1 MINGRQVFDC
11 FPFYDELDILE
22 IRLNILDEV
31 VDYFVLV
38 ESSRTFTGNKKSLYF
53 SENKERYSNYLH
65 KIRHIVVDD
74 SEYKEDV
81 KVWQR
86 EFDQKNSVFRGIQ
99 GCGAEDFVI
108 VSDVDEIPNPN
119 VIKDIVNEDSNFI
132 SVIKQP
138 CFYYYL
144 NCKSTEVFDKAKIA
158 KLKKIKSP
166 QQIRA
171 YPRFSKN
178 NSNKL
183 TQIVFKWIGSFRKR
197 FSLWFRFYKVF
208 EDAGWHF
215 TYMKSPEQISQ
226 KIKDFSHTEFNSSQF
241 NEIKL
246 IEYRIKNL
254 KDPYERNYFLK
265 IIEIDE
271 SYPEYIVKNK
281 ARYQQLILY
290 K

>member
-144 NCKSTEVFDKAKIA
+144 NCKSTEVFDKTKIA

-226 KIKDFSHTEFNSSQF
+226 KINDFSHTEFNSSQF

-254 KDPYERNYFLK
+254 KDLYGRNYFLK
-265 IIEIDE
+265 IVEIDE

>member
-1 MINGRQVFDC
+1 MINGLQVFDC

-215 TYMKSPEQISQ
+215 TYLKSADAIRE
-226 KIKDFSHTEFNSSQF
+226 KIKDFSHTEFDYEEYTSLQS
-241 NEIKL
+241 IKS
-246 IEYRIKNL
+246 RIDNL
-254 KDPYERNYFLK
+254 KDPFDRNYHLK
-265 IIEIDE
+265 KVEINN
-271 SYPEYIVKNK
+271 SYPKYIRDNK
-281 ARYQQLILY
+281 EKYAHLIL

>member
-226 KIKDFSHTEFNSSQF
+226 KINNFSHTELNSSQF

-254 KDPYERNYFLK
+254 KDPFERNYFLK

-281 ARYQQLILY
+281 ARYQKLILN